1 MSDTHMSIVTVLL
14 RQLFLPPGTN
24 RFPATHAPKSVHGFL
39 AKVTAGESAI
49 TPPVPTPPGFRG
61 KIAYDREK
69 CIGCQLCVKICPAK
83 AIEFLPEEKKVRVFV
98 ARCCFCSQCNDVCP
112 TGCLSM
118 TSEFLLS
125 SYDKYSEDMIVTGV
139 KNP

>member
-1 MSDTHMSIVTVLL
+1 MSMLRVLI
-14 RQLFLPPGTN
+14 RQLFLPPATN
-24 RFPATHAPKSVHGFL
+24 RFPATHAPKSVSGFL
-39 AKVTAGESAI
+39 ARAAADGSIV

-83 AIEFLPEEKKVRVFV
+83 AIEFIPEEKKVRIFV

-112 TGCLSM
+112 TNCLSM
-118 TSEFLLS
+118 TDEFLLS
-125 SYDKYSEDMIVTGV
+125 SYDKYSDEMIVTGV
-139 KNP
+139 KDT

>member
-1 MSDTHMSIVTVLL
+1 MGILNVLL
-14 RQLFLPPGTN
+14 RQLFGAPATN
-24 RFPATHAPKSVHGFL
+24 QFPARYAPKSASGFL
-39 AKVTAGESAI
+39 AKAASDSSVL

-83 AIEFLPEEKKVRVFV
+83 AIEFIPDEKKVRIFV

-112 TGCLSM
+112 TNCLSM

-125 SYDKYSEDMIVTGV
+125 SYDKYSEEMIVTDLKKG
-139 KNP
+139 